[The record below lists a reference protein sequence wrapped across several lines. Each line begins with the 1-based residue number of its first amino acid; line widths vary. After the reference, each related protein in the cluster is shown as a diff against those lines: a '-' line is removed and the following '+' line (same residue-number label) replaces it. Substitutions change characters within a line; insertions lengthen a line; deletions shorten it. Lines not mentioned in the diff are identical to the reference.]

1 MIELNHRRSGDD
13 SGCVEEGSRV
23 SLSRCIMSRRPTMD
37 ALWCDWPNAER
48 PAWHRVQAGRENV
61 PSPDGAYPREYDLHA
76 RNLRS
81 SRVDRH
87 AADTPSRG
95 RRRPFSRRDRWAP
108 SRTRRVRG
116 KRCDDRN
123 RGGEWR
129 GRSWSCSTVRCG
141 FQCRTTRKR
150 RIAPPMIHSK
160 RCASGRVA
168 ARRNRR
174 GAGYS

>member
-76 RNLRS
+76 RTLHLLHPDLR
-81 SRVDRH
+81 
-87 AADTPSRG
+87 AAHTRLRAG
-95 RRRPFSRRDRWAP
+95 RRHFPRRRSWAQ
-108 SRTRRVRG
+108 SRTRRARG
-116 KRCDDRN
+116 ERCNGRI
-123 RGGEWR
+123 RGGVWND
-129 GRSWSCSTVRCG
+129 RSWSYSMMQCG
-141 FQCRTTRKR
+141 VQ
-150 RIAPPMIHSK
+150 
-160 RCASGRVA
+160 
-168 ARRNRR
+168 
-174 GAGYS
+174 